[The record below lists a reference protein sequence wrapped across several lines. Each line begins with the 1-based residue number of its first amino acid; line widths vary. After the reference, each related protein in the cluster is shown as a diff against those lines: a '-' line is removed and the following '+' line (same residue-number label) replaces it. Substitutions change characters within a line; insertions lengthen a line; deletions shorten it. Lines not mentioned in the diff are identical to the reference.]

1 MKTDNPTDDSEPFT
15 LARPPIKP
23 PKAQPIPFENGP
35 NRQRM
40 LLCGLDCLSGQRDLF
55 PTDGGPKREE

>member
-1 MKTDNPTDDSEPFT
+1 MKTTPGDDDREPFT
-15 LARPPIKP
+15 LARPKIKP
-23 PKAQPIPFENGP
+23 PKAQQIPFENGP

-55 PTDGGPKREE
+55 PTDGGQKRD